1 MFLSCLH
8 VNSQKDFDTAVKEL
22 SAMYRLPYKA
32 RGITIDSCLITTGGL
47 VYKCHVDI
55 NSREYK
61 LWQWSQRKTMI
72 LESKKSLKQKKME
85 VIDRR
90 NRSFLYKDKY
100 FLLYKDFRKAYADS
114 ARIYISD
121 NRLGKY
127 LIDRMSVSFII
138 YRNKKGEATNKFLCA
153 FCLDMN
159 DIDDGFVKEYRYKQ
173 FFIPKK

>member
-1 MFLSCLH
+1 
-8 VNSQKDFDTAVKEL
+8 
-22 SAMYRLPYKA
+22 
-32 RGITIDSCLITTGGL
+32 
-47 VYKCHVDI
+47 
-55 NSREYK
+55 
-61 LWQWSQRKTMI
+61 MI
-72 LESKKSLKQKKME
+72 LESKKSLKQKKLE

-138 YRNKKGEATNKFLCA
+138 YRNKKGEATNKILCA

>member
-1 MFLSCLH
+1 MVAKKDYDSGK
-8 VNSQKDFDTAVKEL
+8 QK
-22 SAMYRLPYKA
+22 
-32 RGITIDSCLITTGGL
+32 ITET
-47 VYKCHVDI
+47 
-55 NSREYK
+55 
-61 LWQWSQRKTMI
+61 
-72 LESKKSLKQKKME
+72 KKME

-159 DIDDGFVKEYRYKQ
+159 DIDDGVIGIFAPTNFRN
-173 FFIPKK
+173 

>member
-1 MFLSCLH
+1 MVAKKDYDSGK
-8 VNSQKDFDTAVKEL
+8 QK
-22 SAMYRLPYKA
+22 
-32 RGITIDSCLITTGGL
+32 ITET
-47 VYKCHVDI
+47 
-55 NSREYK
+55 
-61 LWQWSQRKTMI
+61 
-72 LESKKSLKQKKME
+72 KKME

-121 NRLGKY
+121 N

-159 DIDDGFVKEYRYKQ
+159 DIDDGFVKEYKYKQ